1 MNHSALSARPSQPA
15 GPAQPIHPAPRRP
28 TWRAWLRPGAKGAPL
43 VVLLLVM
50 LVYPVGQLLLL
61 SIHNDAGFTLI
72 EYKRLFASSVYV
84 DVLLITLKVS
94 LWTTFFSV
102 LTGYPIA
109 YLISSATRARKN
121 RLLFWVLLS
130 FWTSFLVRT
139 FAWVVLLGRNGV
151 INQLLLKL
159 GIIDEPLSLLYHFS
173 SVIVGMVH
181 ALMPLAVLTMLSVME
196 NIDRRL
202 PSAAA
207 TLGAR
212 PGTVFWKVYFPLS
225 LPGVAAGALMVFVT
239 AIGFFIT
246 PTLLGGRHQ
255 TMITQLIIDQVM
267 QALNWGFAGA
277 ISVLLLAVVLIVFLV
292 YDRMV
297 GLSTMAG
304 ESAGAKGSRAGGW
317 SRKLGDL
324 ILTALG
330 NATDALLAVLPR
342 SRKGRKRSASGSGES
357 LTLRVI
363 VVLLLAFLSAPA
375 FLMIPLS
382 FDSASGLAWP
392 PHGFSL
398 QWYRQI
404 VDSPLWM
411 QAITRSM
418 LVGIGTGL
426 LSMLIGT
433 PAAFLLVRGGMRG
446 KAAMLAFVLS
456 PIVVPRMIIAV
467 GIFYFFAKIGLV
479 GSSLGLVL
487 AHTTVAVP
495 YVVITMMA
503 VLRNYDT
510 RLDLAAQSMGAR
522 PWATLRRVTFPILGA
537 GLMSSF
543 LFAFATSFDELTIAL
558 FTSGGL
564 STTLP
569 KQFWDEITM
578 QISPVI
584 AAVSTCLFIFI
595 AALIWVADRLRR
607 RSLTA

>member
-15 GPAQPIHPAPRRP
+15 GPAQPIQPAPRRAA
-28 TWRAWLRPGAKGAPL
+28 WRAWLKPGAKGAPL

-109 YLISSATRARKN
+109 YLISSASRARKN

-159 GIIDEPLSLLYHFS
+159 GIIDAPLSLLYHFS

-277 ISVLLLAVVLIVFLV
+277 ISVLLLAVVLVVFLV
-292 YDRMV
+292 YDRML

-324 ILTALG
+324 ILSALG
-330 NATDALLAVLPR
+330 NATDALLAILPR
-342 SRKGRKRSASGSGES
+342 SRAGRKRNVPGSGES

-363 VVLLLAFLSAPA
+363 VFLLLVFLSAPA

-418 LVGIGTGL
+418 LVGLGTGL

-607 RSLTA
+607 RSLAA

>member
-1 MNHSALSARPSQPA
+1 MNHSALTVQP
-15 GPAQPIHPAPRRP
+15 PRPAPASASRRSS
-28 TWRAWLRPGAKGAPL
+28 WRALLQPGAKGAPL

-61 SIHNDAGFTLI
+61 SVHNGNGFTLI
-72 EYKRLFASSVYV
+72 EYRRLFASPVYV
-84 DVLLITLKVS
+84 DVLLITLKIS
-94 LWTTFFSV
+94 WWTTFFSV

-109 YLISSATRARKN
+109 YLISSLTRERKN

-151 INQLLLKL
+151 INKLLLSL
-159 GIIDEPLSLLYHFS
+159 GIIDQPLSLLYHFS

-212 PGTVFWKVYFPLS
+212 PGTAFWKVYFPLS

-277 ISVLLLAVVLIVFLV
+277 ISVLLLAVVLVVFLV

-304 ESAGAKGSRAGGW
+304 GSTVTRTSGLGGQW
-317 SRKLGDL
+317 SRKFGDAV
-324 ILTALG
+324 LTFLG
-330 NATDALLAVLPR
+330 NATDAVISVLPR
-342 SRKGRKRSASGSGES
+342 RRRRAGSGES
-357 LTLRVI
+357 LTLRV
-363 VVLLLAFLSAPA
+363 VVILLLVFLSAPA

-382 FDSASGLAWP
+382 FDAGSGLTWP

-398 QWYRQI
+398 QWYQQI
-404 VDSPLWM
+404 IDSPLWM

-418 LVGIGTGL
+418 LVGIGTGI

-446 KAAMLAFVLS
+446 KAAMLAFVLA

-467 GIFYFFAKIGLV
+467 GVFYFFAKIGLV

-510 RLDLAAQSMGAR
+510 RLDQAAHSMGAR

-558 FTSGGL
+558 FTSGGI

-584 AAVSTCLFIFI
+584 AAVSTCLFVFI

-607 RSLTA
+607 RSLAS

>member
-1 MNHSALSARPSQPA
+1 MNHSALT
-15 GPAQPIHPAPRRP
+15 AQPPHPAPATTPSARRQR
-28 TWRAWLRPGAKGAPL
+28 WRAWLQPGAKGAPL

-61 SIHNDAGFTLI
+61 SVHNGNGFTLI
-72 EYKRLFASSVYV
+72 EYKRLFASPVYV

-109 YLISSATRARKN
+109 YLISSLTRERKN

-151 INQLLLKL
+151 INKILLGL
-159 GIIDEPLSLLYHFS
+159 GIIDQPLSLLYNFS

-277 ISVLLLAVVLIVFLV
+277 ISVLLLAVVLVVFLV
-292 YDRMV
+292 YDRLV
-297 GLSTMAG
+297 GLSTMTG
-304 ESAGAKGSRAGGW
+304 GSSTARKPGRSGQL
-317 SRKLGDL
+317 SRQLGDAV
-324 ILTALG
+324 LTCLG
-330 NATDALLAVLPR
+330 AVTDALISLLPR
-342 SRKGRKRSASGSGES
+342 RRKRAAGNGES
-357 LTLRVI
+357 LVLRAVVI
-363 VVLLLAFLSAPA
+363 LLLVFLSAPA

-382 FDSASGLAWP
+382 FDAGSGLAWP

-398 QWYRQI
+398 QWYQQI

-411 QAITRSM
+411 QALTRSM
-418 LVGIGTGL
+418 LVGIGTGI

-446 KAAMLAFVLS
+446 KAAMLAFVLA

-467 GIFYFFAKIGLV
+467 GVFYFFAKIGLV

-510 RLDLAAQSMGAR
+510 RLDQAAHSMGAR

-558 FTSGGL
+558 FTSGGV

-584 AAVSTCLFIFI
+584 AAVSTCLFVFI

-607 RSLTA
+607 RSLAS